1 MAKNHNFSYI
11 FRSWMQSAAL
21 AMGNNWGF
29 FRISQ
34 HELLQ
39 LHSIYIFFFKR
50 TNFYVLYD
58 GKDEVVSYH
67 WLKAWSM
74 ALAYNSLGSIQPLNR
89 FITISFRSS
98 ESILLLSLKLLN
110 SFILIYSEFS
120 LLSLNY
126 IIEDL
131 WETDHHNRLSLR
143 RIIKNCMPLFNAFN
157 LKIRYKAIFKSKR

>member
-1 MAKNHNFSYI
+1 MAKNHNFCYLS
-11 FRSWMQSAAL
+11 SWMQSAAL
-21 AMGNNWGF
+21 AMGNNWGY
-29 FRISQ
+29 FRISS
-34 HELLQ
+34 HALLQ
-39 LHSIYIFFFKR
+39 LRSIFFFYR

-74 ALAYNSLGSIQPLNR
+74 ALAYNSLGSIQSLNR

-126 IIEDL
+126 IIKDL

-143 RIIKNCMPLFNAFN
+143 RLIKNCMPLFNAFN
-157 LKIRYKAIFKSKR
+157 LKIRYKAIFKLKR

>member
-1 MAKNHNFSYI
+1 MNYCNCIPS
-11 FRSWMQSAAL
+11 
-21 AMGNNWGF
+21 
-29 FRISQ
+29 
-34 HELLQ
+34 
-39 LHSIYIFFFKR
+39 IFFFLKR
-50 TNFYVLYD
+50 TNYYVLYD

-126 IIEDL
+126 IIKDL

>member
-39 LHSIYIFFFKR
+39 LHSIYIFFFK
-50 TNFYVLYD
+50 
-58 GKDEVVSYH
+58 KDKFLCPIWWKRWSCQLSL
-67 WLKAWSM
+67 LKAWSM

-126 IIEDL
+126 IIKDL

>member
-1 MAKNHNFSYI
+1 MAKNHNFCYLS
-11 FRSWMQSAAL
+11 SWMQSAAL
-21 AMGNNWGF
+21 AMGNNWGH
-29 FRISQ
+29 FRISS
-34 HELLQ
+34 HALLQ
-39 LHSIYIFFFKR
+39 LRFLKR

-74 ALAYNSLGSIQPLNR
+74 ALAYNSQGSIQPLNR

-126 IIEDL
+126 IIKDL
-131 WETDHHNRLSLR
+131 WETDHHNRLSLH

-157 LKIRYKAIFKSKR
+157 LKIRYKAIFKLKR

>member
-21 AMGNNWGF
+21 AMGNNWGH
-29 FRISQ
+29 FRISS
-34 HELLQ
+34 HALLQ
-39 LHSIYIFFFKR
+39 LRSIFFFIKR

-74 ALAYNSLGSIQPLNR
+74 ASAYNSQGSIQPLNR

-126 IIEDL
+126 IIKDL

>member
-1 MAKNHNFSYI
+1 MAKNHNFCYLS
-11 FRSWMQSAAL
+11 SWMQSAAL
-21 AMGNNWGF
+21 AMGNNWGH
-29 FRISQ
+29 FRIFS
-34 HELLQ
+34 HALLQ
-39 LHSIYIFFFKR
+39 VRSIFFFIKR

-58 GKDEVVSYH
+58 GKDKVVSYH

-74 ALAYNSLGSIQPLNR
+74 ALAYNSQGSIQPLNR

-126 IIEDL
+126 IIKDL
-131 WETDHHNRLSLR
+131 WETDHHNRLSLH

-157 LKIRYKAIFKSKR
+157 LKIRYKAIFKLKR

>member
-1 MAKNHNFSYI
+1 MAKNHNFCYLS
-11 FRSWMQSAAL
+11 SWMQSAAL
-21 AMGNNWGF
+21 AMGNNWGH
-29 FRISQ
+29 FRISS
-34 HELLQ
+34 HALLQ
-39 LHSIYIFFFKR
+39 LRFIFFFIKR

-67 WLKAWSM
+67 WLKACSM
-74 ALAYNSLGSIQPLNR
+74 ASAYNSQGSIQPLNR

-126 IIEDL
+126 IIKDL
-131 WETDHHNRLSLR
+131 WETDHHNRLSLH

-157 LKIRYKAIFKSKR
+157 LKIRYKAIFKLKR